1 MIEYLKLILP
11 EYTYIGKIVLC
22 ILLSSLIGIE
32 RETNDKPAGLR
43 TIMLVGLG
51 AALITIF
58 TLQFGLLNNSFDTIR
73 AISYYVASIGFLGSG
88 IIRVGT
94 NNSEGITTASILL
107 PLSVIGF
114 FCGIGEFIPA
124 IMGTLLIYIILNL
137 KYLERKIK

>member
-1 MIEYLKLILP
+1 VIEYLKIIFPEHIAIL
-11 EYTYIGKIVLC
+11 KIVL
-22 ILLSSLIGIE
+22 ILLLSSLIGIE

-51 AALITIF
+51 ATLITIF

-88 IIRVGT
+88 IIRIGT
-94 NNSEGITTASILL
+94 DNSEGITTASILL
-107 PLSVIGF
+107 PLSIIGF
-114 FCGIGEFIPA
+114 FCGIGQFIFA
-124 IMGTLLIYIILNL
+124 IIGALLIYIILNL

>member
-1 MIEYLKLILP
+1 VIEYLKLILP

>member
-137 KYLERKIK
+137 KYLERKMK

>member
-1 MIEYLKLILP
+1 VIEYLKLILP

-137 KYLERKIK
+137 KYLERKMK